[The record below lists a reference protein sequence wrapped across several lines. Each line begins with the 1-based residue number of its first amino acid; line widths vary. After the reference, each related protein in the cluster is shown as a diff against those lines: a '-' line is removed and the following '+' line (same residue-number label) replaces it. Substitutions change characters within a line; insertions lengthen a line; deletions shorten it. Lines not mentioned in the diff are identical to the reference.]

1 VSRRRALA
9 ATLLLLAGTL
19 AGCGGRT
26 LPVADDRLR
35 PAPDLTGQRV
45 MVLPAQP
52 GAWSGVPVAGAA
64 LDPAELDA
72 ELGFWLTDGAPR
84 VQWVLPPELARALA
98 RSPGLGI
105 DLGSLAVG
113 SFRRAEVRRIGDPL
127 FGDLRRLSALV
138 DARHALV
145 PVAAAFVEVAGGEGA
160 QATGAPPAAAQ
171 GRVEVAAALVDTF
184 TGLVLWFG
192 VVGGEPGRLAD
203 GAVIATAA
211 RALARAMAP

>member
-26 LPVADDRLR
+26 LPAADDRLR
-35 PAPDLTGQRV
+35 LAPDLTGQRV

-52 GAWSGVPVAGAA
+52 GAWGGVPVAGAT

-105 DLGSLAVG
+105 ELGSLAVG

-160 QATGAPPAAAQ
+160 Q
-171 GRVEVAAALVDTF
+171 GRVEVAAALIDTF
-184 TGLVLWFG
+184 TGRVLWFG

-211 RALARAMAP
+211 RALARAIAP